1 MIKNGLFLCSIG
13 LLLFLY
19 SINPA
24 NLVYNLG
31 LLAFALILII
41 AGVCVFMKGR
51 KNDLKRE
58 KDNQWKSKES

>member
-31 LLAFALILII
+31 QLAFALILII

-58 KDNQWKSKES
+58 KDDQWKSKES